1 MQAALPAPAGGRPRP
16 RQRPPA
22 PGAVGIYPV
31 PPCAG
36 VGFTRTGSG
45 VATVGGAGKHRGM
58 LPNLETLPQ
67 PEPQPEPQSVP
78 PVVAPASPGAGPRVV
93 LRTVGLRKAFG
104 RTMALDGLN
113 LEVREGEIYGFLGR
127 NGAGKTTTI
136 RALMGILQP
145 DAGEVVL
152 LGRAMARVDTETKR
166 HIGYVSQEPHFYPWM
181 TGTQLGRFVGGFYP
195 TWDHAEFRRLM
206 GALQLPLDRRFSH
219 LSGGMQMKLAL
230 ALALA
235 HRPALLILDEPTA
248 GLDPVARREFLDILA
263 GQARQRGRTTLFSSH
278 LIEEV
283 DRVAD
288 RIGIIEAGRMRYEGS
303 LAELKATVRR
313 VREGRG
319 RAENG
324 VPMVDGAAVAPVGVG
339 EGAVASA
346 VSGDALA
353 LDVPPVLG
361 APLSMPPAPAPAPA
375 PAPGPP
381 ISVPPRL
388 AMAVP
393 SGFELLRDESTA
405 TETVLVLRAPAER
418 WAAMDFG
425 AAVVVEALSLEDV
438 FLSFVAGRRIEL

>member
-1 MQAALPAPAGGRPRP
+1 
-16 RQRPPA
+16 
-22 PGAVGIYPV
+22 
-31 PPCAG
+31 
-36 VGFTRTGSG
+36 
-45 VATVGGAGKHRGM
+45 M
-58 LPNLETLPQ
+58 LPNLEMLPQ
-67 PEPQPEPQSVP
+67 AEPQPGP
-78 PVVAPASPGAGPRVV
+78 PGVAPASPGAGPRVV

-181 TGTQLGRFVGGFYP
+181 TGAQLGRFVGGFYP

-313 VREGRG
+313 VREARV
-319 RAENG
+319 RA
-324 VPMVDGAAVAPVGVG
+324 GATAISAPAGEMPPTVMQIGDVAPV
-339 EGAVASA
+339 
-346 VSGDALA
+346 

-361 APLSMPPAPAPAPA
+361 APLTMPPVPVPEVLVSPIPA
-375 PAPGPP
+375 
-381 ISVPPRL
+381 PPRL
-388 AMAVP
+388 GLAVP
-393 SGFELLRDESTA
+393 VGFELLRDESTEA
-405 TETVLVLRAPAER
+405 ETALVLRASAER
-418 WAAMDFG
+418 WGTMDFG
-425 AAVVVEALSLEDV
+425 AGIVVEAMSLEDV

>member
-1 MQAALPAPAGGRPRP
+1 
-16 RQRPPA
+16 
-22 PGAVGIYPV
+22 
-31 PPCAG
+31 
-36 VGFTRTGSG
+36 
-45 VATVGGAGKHRGM
+45 M
-58 LPNLETLPQ
+58 LPNLETLLPSVPQ
-67 PEPQPEPQSVP
+67 PVP
-78 PVVAPASPGAGPRVV
+78 PGVAPVSLGAGPRVV

-181 TGTQLGRFVGGFYP
+181 TGAQLGRFVGGFYP
-195 TWDHAEFRRLM
+195 TWDHGEFRRLM
-206 GALQLPLDRRFSH
+206 GALQLPLDRKFSH

-313 VREGRG
+313 VRAARG
-319 RAENG
+319 RTANPISVEE
-324 VPMVDGAAVAPVGVG
+324 VAAVVPIVVG
-339 EGAVASA
+339 ESAVASVA
-346 VSGDALA
+346 PDDALA
-353 LDVPPVLG
+353 MGVPPVLG
-361 APLSMPPAPAPAPA
+361 ESLATLPAP
-375 PAPGPP
+375 
-381 ISVPPRL
+381 VPPRL
-388 AMAVP
+388 AVAVP
-393 SGFELLRDESTA
+393 LGFELLRDESTA
-405 TETVLVLRAPAER
+405 AETVLALRAPAER
-418 WAAMDFG
+418 WAGTDFG
-425 AAVVVEALSLEDV
+425 AGAVVEAMSLEDV

>member
-1 MQAALPAPAGGRPRP
+1 
-16 RQRPPA
+16 
-22 PGAVGIYPV
+22 
-31 PPCAG
+31 
-36 VGFTRTGSG
+36 
-45 VATVGGAGKHRGM
+45 M
-58 LPNLETLPQ
+58 LPNLETLP
-67 PEPQPEPQSVP
+67 PSVP
-78 PVVAPASPGAGPRVV
+78 PGVAPASLGAGPRVV

-181 TGTQLGRFVGGFYP
+181 TGAQLGRFVGGFYP

-206 GALQLPLDRRFSH
+206 GALQLPLDRKFSH

-313 VREGRG
+313 VRDARV
-319 RAENG
+319 RA
-324 VPMVDGAAVAPVGVG
+324 AAISAPVGEVPPTVMRMD
-339 EGAVASA
+339 EV
-346 VSGDALA
+346 VPVLE
-353 LDVPPVLG
+353 VPPVLG
-361 APLSMPPAPAPAPA
+361 GALAMPPVPVPEVFV
-375 PAPGPP
+375 PP
-381 ISVPPRL
+381 IPAPPRL
-388 AMAVP
+388 GLAVP
-393 SGFELLRDESTA
+393 MGFELLRDESTEA
-405 TETVLVLRAPAER
+405 ETVLVLRAPAER
-418 WAAMDFG
+418 WGMMDFG
-425 AAVVVEALSLEDV
+425 AGVVVEAMSLEDV

>member
-1 MQAALPAPAGGRPRP
+1 
-16 RQRPPA
+16 
-22 PGAVGIYPV
+22 
-31 PPCAG
+31 
-36 VGFTRTGSG
+36 
-45 VATVGGAGKHRGM
+45 M
-58 LPNLETLPQ
+58 LPNSEMLP
-67 PEPQPEPQSVP
+67 PVEPQPVP
-78 PVVAPASPGAGPRVV
+78 PVVAPASPVAGPRVV

-104 RTMALDGLN
+104 RTTALDGLN

-181 TGTQLGRFVGGFYP
+181 TGAQLGRFVGGFYP

-313 VREGRG
+313 VREARV
-319 RAENG
+319 RAG
-324 VPMVDGAAVAPVGVG
+324 QPPPVGEVPPMATPVVVG
-339 EGAVASA
+339 ESVGASVVPDEVQRMS
-346 VSGDALA
+346 
-353 LDVPPVLG
+353 VPPVLNEPLAVSA
-361 APLSMPPAPAPAPA
+361 APVAEPPIPAPPLVL
-375 PAPGPP
+375 PP
-381 ISVPPRL
+381 VPPRL
-388 AMAVP
+388 GMAVP
-393 SGFELLRDESTA
+393 MGFEVLRVESTE

-418 WAAMDFG
+418 WSATDFG
-425 AAVVVEALSLEDV
+425 AGVGVEAMSLEDV